1 MTTAEAIEGITDAG
15 EFEILATRVLR
26 ITDEDCRLLEHMGV
40 NAAGK
45 PVKNPIDCFCRVP
58 GTDPPRFVMAAFT
71 TEKVESLDHK
81 WLFDHS
87 AAHNTKKV
95 SAADDGDLIKVSQR
109 AEGLRKNHPGATF
122 VLHLCTNKQPD
133 DQLMTK
139 VLNKGRELG
148 LEVRFITRSRLRDI
162 LDVNPD
168 GQWLR
173 KEHLGIQA
181 ERLSSPLFRELSAK
195 SLQQYGREFL
205 ITPPED
211 FITTSSERALAASL
225 VPSRSIYVV
234 TGTSGSGKSVS
245 CYQVLRDHL
254 DKGGFSL
261 WIPGEIAARATSL
274 EEAIGLTLRS
284 LHPTIEPT
292 AATVALRLGRVSQ
305 RLIVTVDDINRGGS
319 PSESL
324 RKLLAWARPSGDGKN
339 DDKNSASSPCAILVP
354 AWDLF
359 WAPLDK
365 QLSSESWLAR
375 VPVNKMEEAEA
386 LACLAAA
393 LGPRLQ
399 RFAEADCQLIVAA
412 LGHDPILI
420 ALFAYSMADS
430 TKLHAPSLA
439 HEVIDRF
446 VQMAEAEA
454 TTSAGHLQGE
464 YDLALTLLAARMLN
478 QRDLYPLWGDVQ
490 QWLPDD
496 EVQAVRELAR
506 IGKVCQVTG
515 RGGKNRFEFRHD
527 RILEHFLIRALQPM
541 LANLETNAD
550 VLADPFYASFVGR
563 AVALS
568 QPSDELLGWVQQ
580 HAPLA
585 IISSLRFLPALPND
599 TADRIAAAAMHWL
612 ESASKDR
619 RTPPVVLFEAY
630 RLLEET
636 DTPHLLAITQSLARH
651 RLLARAR
658 LANGDAA
665 AGAVEFSDTSW
676 FGPAVNDRRL
686 DAVLSRAIHRH
697 KQRLVTDCAEM
708 LQKVNLAEADKRGAL
723 VLAGFIADAALAA
736 PIRTAWDLAG
746 DKPNLLLSAALWAG
760 LRCAAAE
767 PASVLDGMMA
777 AWAALPNNDK
787 GSGFSE
793 RTSIAQE
800 LQFAVRRGIPKPV
813 LNYLIAKARAN
824 EALRW
829 PITFALERLDQPL
842 VVMFLIEEAA
852 EIERRIKGTDKFS
865 PWLMTLLGDLDPTN
879 GTRGKR
885 LSPES
890 MQAIRSCWDSETSDP
905 QLRETAFKFWV
916 RSVDDLNVLRSISIN
931 HPHFESV
938 LWRRAILGDLSTIPL
953 IKLRVASDDKWFHVI
968 GKIWAEQFR
977 DVLDNTLMNLK
988 KHTPTDYTGGR
999 TNEHYMLAELLRDIP
1014 ASDTQ
1019 SLLVKHW
1026 DHLKFSRLF
1035 VQAALY
1041 IGSPKCVALATETID
1056 GYPSNADPFEHLDS
1070 FFGFFVAGLSD
1081 RVELRHLE
1089 VLLPYL
1095 GRLSDITLSSMAEF
1109 CERHDNR
1116 DWNRVHLKPE
1126 FDRRRAQ
1133 LPQVTKENQ
1142 TYIERLAHHHFP
1154 SDADLLQELDWIEQ
1168 QGDRYYGRLYH
1179 WSEEFERRQDD
1190 HARWQHILDEW
1201 LSCNPTAERFRLFA
1215 DAILE
1220 QGMRS
1225 DIDLLYK
1232 HVISGDPN
1240 DIERLRTNA
1249 RFGIM
1254 RRSLR

>member
-26 ITDEDCRLLEHMGV
+26 ITDDDCRLLEHMGV

-45 PVKNPIDCFCRVP
+45 TIKNPIDCFCRVP

-87 AAHNTKKV
+87 AVHNTKKV
-95 SAADDGDLIKVSQR
+95 SAADDGDLIKVSRR
-109 AEGLRKNHPGATF
+109 AEGLRKDQPGATF

-133 DQLMTK
+133 VQLMTK

-211 FITTSSERALAASL
+211 FITTSSERALAASFA
-225 VPSRSIYVV
+225 PSQSIYVV
-234 TGTSGSGKSVS
+234 TGASGSGKSVS
-245 CYQVLRDHL
+245 CYQVLRNHL
-254 DKGGFSL
+254 DKGGFGL
-261 WIPGEIAARATSL
+261 WIPGEIAAHATSL

-292 AATVALRLGRVSQ
+292 AAAVALRLGRVSQ
-305 RLIVTVDDINRGGS
+305 RLIVIVDDINRGGS

-324 RKLLAWARPSGDGKN
+324 RKLLPWARPSGDGKN
-339 DDKNSASSPCAILVP
+339 DAKNSVSSPCAILVP

-359 WAPLDK
+359 WAPIDK
-365 QLSSESWLAR
+365 QFGSESWLAR
-375 VPVNKMEEAEA
+375 VPVNKMEEDEA
-386 LACLAAA
+386 IACLAAA

-399 RFAEADCQLIVAA
+399 RFAEADRRLIVAE

-420 ALFAYSMADS
+420 ALFAYSVTDN
-430 TKLHAPSLA
+430 TELHAPSLA

-446 VQMAEAEA
+446 VQTAEAEA
-454 TTSAGHLQGE
+454 TNSGGHLQGE
-464 YDLALTLLAARMLN
+464 YDQALSLLAARMLN
-478 QRDLYPLWGDVQ
+478 QRDLYPLWADVQ
-490 QWLPDD
+490 QWLPYD

-506 IGKVCQVTG
+506 LGKVCRVIG
-515 RGGKNRFEFRHD
+515 RRGQNRFEFRHD
-527 RILEHFLIRALQPM
+527 RILEHFLVRALKPM
-541 LANLETNAD
+541 LANLELNAD

-585 IISSLRFLPALPND
+585 IISSLRFLPSLPNEI
-599 TADRIAAAAMHWL
+599 ADRITSAATHWL

-619 RTPPVVLFEAY
+619 HTPPVLLFAVY

-636 DTPHLLAITQSLARH
+636 DSPHLLVITQSLARH
-651 RLLARAR
+651 PLLARAR

-665 AGAVEFSDTSW
+665 SGAIEFFETRW
-676 FGPAVNDRRL
+676 FAPAVNDRRL
-686 DAVLSRAIHRH
+686 DEVLSRAIHRH
-697 KQRLVTDCAEM
+697 KQRLITDCAEM
-708 LQKVNLAEADKRGAL
+708 LRRDNLAEVDKRGAL

-736 PIRTAWDLAG
+736 PIRTAWDLAS
-746 DKPNLLLSAALWAG
+746 DKPNILLSALWAG
-760 LRCAAAE
+760 LRCANNE

-787 GSGFSE
+787 GSKFPE
-793 RTSIAQE
+793 RTYIAQE
-800 LQFAVRRGIPKPV
+800 LQFAIRRGIPTPV
-813 LNYLIAKARAN
+813 LNYLIAKARTN
-824 EALRW
+824 EDLRW
-829 PITFALERLDQPL
+829 PITFTLEHVDNPL
-842 VVMFLIEEAA
+842 VLKFLIEEAT
-852 EIERRIKGTDKFS
+852 ETEHRIKGTDKFS
-865 PWLMTLLGDLDPTN
+865 PWLMTLLWDLDPIN

-890 MQAIRSCWDSETSDP
+890 VQAIRSCWDSDTADP
-905 QLRETAFKFWV
+905 QVRETAFKFWV
-916 RSVDDLNVLRSISIN
+916 RSIDDLDALRSISIN
-931 HPHFESV
+931 HPQFESV
-938 LWRRAILGDLSTIPL
+938 LWRRAVLGDLSTIPL
-953 IKLRVASDDKWFHVI
+953 IKPHVAADYKWFRVI

-977 DVLDNTLMNLK
+977 DVLDNTLLNLK
-988 KHTPTDYTGGR
+988 IHTPTDYTGGT
-999 TNEHYMLAELLRDIP
+999 TNEHYMLAQLLRDIP
-1014 ASDTQ
+1014 TSDAQ

-1026 DHLKFSRLF
+1026 GYLKFSQLF

-1041 IGSPKCVALATETID
+1041 IGSPKCVALATETIN
-1056 GYPSNADPFEHLDS
+1056 GYPSNADPFEHIDG

-1081 RVELRHLE
+1081 RLELRHLE

-1109 CERHDNR
+1109 CERHSHR
-1116 DWNRVHLKPE
+1116 DWGRVHLKPE
-1126 FDRRRAQ
+1126 FDQRRAQ
-1133 LPQVTKENQ
+1133 LPQVTKENK
-1142 TYIERLAHHHFP
+1142 TYIDRLARHHFP
-1154 SDADLLQELDWIEQ
+1154 SDADLLHELDWIEQ
-1168 QGDRYYGRLYH
+1168 QGDHYYGHLYH

-1190 HARWQHILDEW
+1190 HARWQRILNEW
-1201 LSCNPTAERFRLFA
+1201 FSRNPTAERFSLFA

-1220 QGMRS
+1220 HGTRS

-1240 DIERLRTNA
+1240 EIERLRKNA